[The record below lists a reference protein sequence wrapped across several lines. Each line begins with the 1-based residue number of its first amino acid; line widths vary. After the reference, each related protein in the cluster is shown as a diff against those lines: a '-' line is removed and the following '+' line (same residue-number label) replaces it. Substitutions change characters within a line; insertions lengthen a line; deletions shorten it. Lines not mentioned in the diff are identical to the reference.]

1 VAASAAEPPD
11 IRLFFE
17 AASRDEARARDAL
30 DRISR
35 SWRDP
40 YAALAVDLAR
50 LMPAPPRPATAP
62 VESEAPA
69 PPDGE
74 ARGAPRFGGDL
85 PSDGAVVPDPRTRVR
100 ERLVRFLERLTGQAF
115 GHDLRRWRLWIWKLP
130 YEPHPDYAAFKAV
143 LYAQIDPRMAEF
155 FAPPGC
161 LTRWPKSWSRGG
173 SDQGRGRKSGS

>member
-1 VAASAAEPPD
+1 MRAGVVCPLLPALLAAVAASAAEPPD

-50 LMPAPPRPATAP
+50 FMPAPPRPAAAP

-74 ARGAPRFGGDL
+74 ARGARG
-85 PSDGAVVPDPRTRVR
+85 SGAIFR
-100 ERLVRFLERLTGQAF
+100 
-115 GHDLRRWRLWIWKLP
+115 
-130 YEPHPDYAAFKAV
+130 AAARSFRIRAR
-143 LYAQIDPRMAEF
+143 A
-155 FAPPGC
+155 
-161 LTRWPKSWSRGG
+161 
-173 SDQGRGRKSGS
+173 SGSGSLGSWRD